1 MSTVVAKGPA
11 ITRDEKLEVLV
22 DKYQV
27 SLLKVCFTFLRDRS
41 LAEDAVQET
50 FIKVYQSL
58 DSFQGNSS
66 EKTWIFKIAMNTCRD
81 MLPIRKSWNPL
92 WHYRSSSE
100 KLFFCAASRG

>member
-66 EKTWIFKIAMNTCRD
+66 EKTWIFKRKQQRVIAAEIS
-81 MLPIRKSWNPL
+81 PGS
-92 WHYRSSSE
+92 H
-100 KLFFCAASRG
+100 SRITSF